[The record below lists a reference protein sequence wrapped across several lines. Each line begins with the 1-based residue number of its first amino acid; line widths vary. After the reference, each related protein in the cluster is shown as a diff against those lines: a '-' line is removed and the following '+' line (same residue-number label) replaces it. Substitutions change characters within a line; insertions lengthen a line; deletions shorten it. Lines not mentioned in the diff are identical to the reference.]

1 LKDEPYE
8 VPEDEKAL
16 CWASIVQ
23 AISILS
29 RLQKGLWRGEIRDLK
44 AVVKHA
50 LGSGNVELS
59 DVPEPVPGPDE
70 VKIEVKAVGICGS
83 DIHIYHGDIQL
94 PIRPPVV
101 MGHEFCGVIAEVGSS
116 VSKFKPGERVTSE
129 TSAYVCGSCL
139 SCRTGNYNVCADK
152 RLIGYWFNGAFA
164 KYCVVPSRLVHRLPE
179 NVSFLS
185 GALCEPLACCVNG
198 VLEKTAISPGDVVV
212 VAGPGT
218 IGLLSLQLVKAKG
231 GFVMLCGTG
240 VDENRLNLG
249 RKLGADVTVNIH
261 EQDPVE
267 IMSGLTDGAG
277 ADVFIECSGSPDAVR
292 MGFQL
297 VRRGGRYT
305 QIGLTG
311 SAFELDFD
319 TVAYKELTVKGSL
332 GQRWTSW
339 RRGLKLLAEGV
350 IRTEPL
356 ISDVLPLTE
365 WMTGFRKMEHREGL
379 KVILEPVL

>member
-1 LKDEPYE
+1 MERRITEL
-8 VPEDEKAL
+8 
-16 CWASIVQ
+16 
-23 AISILS
+23 
-29 RLQKGLWRGEIRDLK
+29 R
-44 AVVKHA
+44 AVVKYD
-50 LGSGNVELS
+50 LGPGNVELR
-59 DVPEPVPGPDE
+59 DVPEPIPGPDE

-101 MGHEFCGVIAEVGSS
+101 MGHEFSGVVAEVGSS
-116 VSKFKPGERVTSE
+116 VSKFNQGDRVTSE
-129 TSAYVCGSCL
+129 TSAHVCGFCI
-139 SCRTGNYNVCADK
+139 SCRTGNYNVCAEK

-198 VLEKTAISPGDVVV
+198 VLEKTVISPGDVVV
-212 VAGPGT
+212 IAGPGT
-218 IGLLSLQLVKAKG
+218 IGLLSLQLAKAKG
-231 GFVMLCGTG
+231 GFVVLCGTRT
-240 VDENRLNLG
+240 DEKRLDLG
-249 RKLGADVTVNIH
+249 RELGADVTVNIQ
-261 EQDPVE
+261 EQDPWEVISE
-267 IMSGLTDGAG
+267 LTDEAG

-292 MGFQL
+292 TGFEL

-311 SAFELDFD
+311 RAFELDFD

-339 RRGLKLLAEGV
+339 RRGLKLLQEGV

-356 ISDVLPLTE
+356 ISDVLLLTE
-365 WMTGFRKMEHREGL
+365 WMTGFTKMERREGL
-379 KVILEPVL
+379 KVILEPVP